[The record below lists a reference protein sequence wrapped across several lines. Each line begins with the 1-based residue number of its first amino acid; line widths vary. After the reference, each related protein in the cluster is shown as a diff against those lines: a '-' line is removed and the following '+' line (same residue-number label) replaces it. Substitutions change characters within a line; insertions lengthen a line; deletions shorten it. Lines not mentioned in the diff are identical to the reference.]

1 MDIPK
6 SVAEWQHTSYLYEEC
21 LFFYGIITG
30 LWWFISIFAISARL
44 PDVSLMTYF
53 WFLDKICHYALFLH
67 HYVLFCLLVSF
78 DFWQK
83 CLSI

>member
-53 WFLDKICHYALFLH
+53 WTKFAIMLFFLH
-67 HYVLFCLLVSF
+67 HYVLSCLLVSF

-83 CLSI
+83 RLSI